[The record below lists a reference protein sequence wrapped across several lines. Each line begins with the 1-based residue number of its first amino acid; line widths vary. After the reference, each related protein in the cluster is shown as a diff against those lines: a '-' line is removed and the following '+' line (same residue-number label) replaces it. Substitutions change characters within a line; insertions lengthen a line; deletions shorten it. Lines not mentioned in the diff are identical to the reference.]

1 MERVSIERRTNMRKL
16 YRSIARA
23 RMRKAG
29 FRHINRPI
37 IVATQRGPVNA
48 GSFFSRN
55 WKNYCLAPQNKE
67 D

>member
-1 MERVSIERRTNMRKL
+1 MRKL

-29 FRHINRPI
+29 LKHINRPV
-37 IVATQRGPVNA
+37 IVMTQRGPVNM
-48 GSFFSRN
+48 GSFFSHN
-55 WKNYCLAPQNKE
+55 WRSYCLAPKHKE

>member
-1 MERVSIERRTNMRKL
+1 MRKL

-29 FRHINRPI
+29 LRRINRPL
-37 IVATQRGPVNA
+37 VVMTHSGPANM
-48 GSFFSRN
+48 GSFFARN
-55 WKNYCLAPQNKE
+55 WRTWCLAPKKE